1 MMQHALLR
9 GIRFYRRS
17 LSDKKGMP
25 TCRFT
30 PTCSQYAETAIERF
44 GAGYGSYLALRR
56 LLRCNPLFE
65 GGYDPVPDDP
75 LISIRR
81 E

>member
-1 MMQHALLR
+1 MKSVLLR
-9 GIRFYRRS
+9 GIRFYRHH
-17 LSDKKGMP
+17 LSQKKGRA

-30 PTCSQYAETAIERF
+30 PTCSQYAETAIERY
-44 GAGYGSYLALRR
+44 GAALGSFLAVKRI
-56 LLRCNPLFE
+56 LRCNPLSE

-75 LISIRR
+75 LITLRR